1 MNKKVKI
8 LIASA
13 ALSCG
18 VSNFIVPQRVEA
30 KEIST
35 MARESRL
42 ESKKSNHEVNNNKS
56 TEKVNEA
63 RENAKSKL
71 KAKFEEANK
80 ELKKLGDK
88 ALGKSFAEINAIYEV
103 GNIEINKAQD
113 TNKVNEALNSA
124 TELMD
129 KTLNEALNSAGELER
144 ILNELKPNETEKP
157 KHEQNQMN
165 STLKEKVKNM
175 FPKLEKIASANYGR
189 YYIHGPIS
197 VLKGIVDKNF
207 VGYSDENIKTIIDD
221 IQYYF
226 GYSVGA
232 EVGEDGVD
240 GFIAAIDK
248 LYAEFENKSKH
259 EQNQM
264 NSTLKEKVKNMFP
277 KLEKIASANY
287 GKYYIHGP
295 ISILKGIVDKNF
307 AGYSDEN
314 IKTIIDDIQ
323 YYFGH
328 SVGAEVGE
336 DGVDGFIAAIDKL
349 YAEFENR

>member
-124 TELMD
+124 TESMD

-175 FPKLEKIASANYGR
+175 
-189 YYIHGPIS
+189 
-197 VLKGIVDKNF
+197 
-207 VGYSDENIKTIIDD
+207 
-221 IQYYF
+221 
-226 GYSVGA
+226 
-232 EVGEDGVD
+232 
-240 GFIAAIDK
+240 
-248 LYAEFENKSKH
+248 
-259 EQNQM
+259 
-264 NSTLKEKVKNMFP
+264 
-277 KLEKIASANY
+277 
-287 GKYYIHGP
+287 
-295 ISILKGIVDKNF
+295 
-307 AGYSDEN
+307 
-314 IKTIIDDIQ
+314 
-323 YYFGH
+323 
-328 SVGAEVGE
+328 
-336 DGVDGFIAAIDKL
+336 
-349 YAEFENR
+349 